1 MQTAFNLSALCGV
14 VAQSLSRVCNWLDRD
29 FAFVSDVN
37 GFRTSYGE
45 TLFSLL
51 ACVAFWVLLIVPVS
65 KAVACVLVAF
75 LTVYAMTEG
84 RRLFN
89 DGKN

>member
-1 MQTAFNLSALCGV
+1 MQTALKLSSLLGV
-14 VAQSLSRVCNWLDRD
+14 VARSSSRVCKWLDRD
-29 FAFVSDVN
+29 FEFVSAVN

-45 TLFSLL
+45 ALFSLL
-51 ACVAFWVLLIVPVS
+51 ACVALSVLMIVPLS
-65 KAVACVLVAF
+65 KPFACVLVAF
-75 LTVYAMTEG
+75 LTVYTMTEG